1 MVCARIVFYDLY
13 QVVEHLICRE
23 LFQVIMLKFF
33 SLWEA
38 VHVDFLL
45 SSYCRLFSMYRV
57 SQSSAEFSTEIS
69 EDKHFSQYV
78 Q

>member
-1 MVCARIVFYDLY
+1 M
-13 QVVEHLICRE
+13 
-23 LFQVIMLKFF
+23 
-33 SLWEA
+33 
-38 VHVDFLL
+38 DFLL
-45 SSYCRLFSMYRV
+45 SSYFRLFSMYRV